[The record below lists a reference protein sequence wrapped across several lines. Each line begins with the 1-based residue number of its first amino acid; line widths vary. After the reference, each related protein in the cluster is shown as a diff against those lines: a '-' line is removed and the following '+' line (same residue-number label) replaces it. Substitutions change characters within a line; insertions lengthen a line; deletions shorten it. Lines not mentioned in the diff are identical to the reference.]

1 MKSCTA
7 QQARHLH
14 AEPGS
19 FRSVSANT
27 IALIAALPWGLMA
40 LITAIRFRHST
51 SLADESADAPA
62 DAPLVSVVIPAR
74 NEERN
79 IERCMRS
86 VLGATYPRLEAIVV
100 DDHSSD
106 ATGDLARRIASEDSR
121 VRVIDNPDLPEGW
134 FGKQWA
140 CETGARESNGEIIL
154 FADADTKQSSDLV
167 TRSVN
172 MMRRRNADLFSVAGK
187 QELGSFWE
195 LVVQPQVFGMLAI
208 RYGGTE
214 SVSKSRFVSSK
225 IANGQCLF
233 VQRDAYEELGRHA
246 LVKSHVADDMMMAQ
260 RFFARGKNV
269 VIAEGFDQLSTRMY
283 TSLGE
288 LVRGW
293 GKNVFAGGIDSIPG
307 GRLGRLFFPFLLLSA
322 PVSGLLPALI
332 LLASVFLRIPEPLF
346 VWGAATQIFLLAWW
360 AFVYWRIKRSP
371 LYALL
376 SPLGAAV
383 VFYIFLRAVM
393 RGRRVTWKDREYV
406 SA

>member
-1 MKSCTA
+1 MT
-7 QQARHLH
+7 
-14 AEPGS
+14 
-19 FRSVSANT
+19 ANT

-40 LITAIRFRHST
+40 LVTAIRFRNST
-51 SLADESADAPA
+51 SLADESADASP
-62 DAPLVSVVIPAR
+62 DSPLISVVIPAR

-79 IERCMRS
+79 IERCVRS
-86 VLGATYPRLEAIVV
+86 VLTATYPRLELIVV

-106 ATGDLARRIASEDSR
+106 ATGAIARRIALEDPR
-121 VRVIDNPDLPEGW
+121 ARVIDNPDLPEGW

-140 CETGARESNGEIIL
+140 CETGARESDGEIIL

-172 MMRRRNADLFSVAGK
+172 LMRRRNADLFSVAGK

-214 SVSKSRFVSSK
+214 SVSKSRFATSK

-233 VQRDAYEELGRHA
+233 VRRDAYEELGRHA

-293 GKNVFAGGIDSIPG
+293 GKNVYAGGIDSVPG
-307 GRLGRLFFPFLLLSA
+307 GQLGRLFFPLVLLSA
-322 PVSGLLPALI
+322 PLSGLLPPLI
-332 LLASVFLRIPEPLF
+332 LLASVLFRIPEPLV
-346 VWGAATQIFLLAWW
+346 VWAAGTQIFLLVWW
-360 AFVYWRIKRSP
+360 AFVYWRIKRPP

-376 SPLGAAV
+376 SPLGSAV

-393 RGRRVTWKDREYV
+393 RGRRVMWKGREYL